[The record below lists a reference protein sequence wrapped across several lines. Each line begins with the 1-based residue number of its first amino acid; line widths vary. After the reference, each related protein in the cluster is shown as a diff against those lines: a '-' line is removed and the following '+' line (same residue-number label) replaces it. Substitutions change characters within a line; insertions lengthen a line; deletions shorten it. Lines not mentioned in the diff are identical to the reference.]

1 MKNKKSRFAK
11 DKYLLLSELGSK
23 LNLSFSSYLVLGNK
37 LVALDGI
44 KRTLLISDLD
54 NELNPPYIIALNAV
68 TTVSI
73 KKIYSNIAP
82 GELQLRGFE
91 EFLRK
96 IDLQFEYSDNNEPG
110 VLTFYDKETNALQD
124 IPKLERNAKNWQM
137 ILSKMVALQPNSIT
151 KASKMLSLIDCPN
164 IDKANLSFC

>member
-23 LNLSFSSYLVLGNK
+23 LNLSFSSHLVLGNK

-44 KRTLLISDLD
+44 KRTLLICDLY
-54 NELNPPYIIALNAV
+54 NELNPPHIILLNAV

-82 GELQLRGFE
+82 GEIQLKGVE
-91 EFLRK
+91 EFLRT

-124 IPKLERNAKNWQM
+124 IPMLERNAKNWQM

-151 KASKMLSLIDCPN
+151 EASKCYH
-164 IDKANLSFC
+164 